1 MPMKAKKVE
10 NGWFVR
16 LDKGE
21 EVMSTLVA
29 FISEKQIPAGTISG
43 IGALTEV
50 ELGYFNRDR
59 AEYQRRRFTGV
70 YELLSLAGNIAYVGG
85 KPMVHAHC
93 LLGDA
98 DYQVCGG
105 HLFEGTVAVT
115 GEIYIQVFAEKFERK
130 MNPEIKLNLLDV

>member
-1 MPMKAKKVE
+1 MKAKKVE

-21 EVMSTLVA
+21 EVMSTLIA
-29 FISEKQIPAGTISG
+29 FIAEKQIPAGTVAG

-50 ELGYFNRDR
+50 ELGYFNRDQ
-59 AEYQRRRFTGV
+59 AVYQRRRFNGI
-70 YELLSLAGNIAYVGG
+70 YELISLTGNIGYVDG

-98 DYQVCGG
+98 DYQVTGG
-105 HLFEGTVAVT
+105 HLFEGMVAVT
-115 GEIYIQVFAEKFERK
+115 GEIYIQVFAEQFTRV
-130 MNPEIKLNLLDV
+130 MNPEIKLNLLDF